1 MIEDCVSSLHGGYND
16 YIVFSKV
23 LERFRFTFI
32 IAAEISKALQ
42 YPHLSIKPDLYQ
54 KCPL

>member
-1 MIEDCVSSLHGGYND
+1 MIEDWVSSLHGGNDD

-32 IAAEISKALQ
+32 IAAEISKALR
-42 YPHLSIKPDLYQ
+42 YPYLSIKPDLY
-54 KCPL
+54 